1 MRSLFDRPTGVPG
14 WQAWA
19 GAHRR
24 AKAPESSQGQRRF
37 PVPDGCSELID
48 SPRAPLCA
56 GAVFCC
62 SRGHE
67 TQPWSPP
74 IAVPWGG
81 ETWNPDTREGGG
93 SEPCWVAT
101 PRVPAPGV
109 SPPPCGHGGTCSLSL
124 SLQVKTLTLGSGVG
138 EQVPLSPQ
146 DACIRGSGPWRMRR
160 PLGQADARCSGGRLS
175 FLPVASLV
183 SVCYGRQMPWVVYF
197 PL

>member
-24 AKAPESSQGQRRF
+24 AKAPESSRGQRRF

-93 SEPCWVAT
+93 GQRAVLGSDASSARTWCLPTSLRPQWDLQPQPQFTGENANPW
-101 PRVPAPGV
+101 APGLENRCRCL
-109 SPPPCGHGGTCSLSL
+109 PRTPAFGGPGPGACVVRWARLMPAAQAAGSAFSL
-124 SLQVKTLTLGSGVG
+124 
-138 EQVPLSPQ
+138 
-146 DACIRGSGPWRMRR
+146 
-160 PLGQADARCSGGRLS
+160 
-175 FLPVASLV
+175 
-183 SVCYGRQMPWVVYF
+183 
-197 PL
+197 